1 MQTGNGG
8 LDTLKR
14 RSRKRHTSGLRRAG
28 FATGPAA
35 AITLA
40 LFAGMDAL
48 IAVDEVTL
56 EKTPYRPLEEIVW
69 DHAEPET
76 VICVLQL
83 PERPA
88 EPPELPPAKQQTK
101 MSTADVGF
109 QPVTFDNAP
118 KIVPRGRLITME
130 LTASPIG
137 NRVAQAVRPPVPPY
151 PDAMARAG
159 VEGNCEVR
167 FDITARGLPY
177 NVMADCTH
185 RGFERVATR
194 AVERAEFL
202 PGMADGSPVGA
213 TGLTWPL
220 EFRLTD

>member
-1 MQTGNGG
+1 MQTGNVG
-8 LDTLKR
+8 LDTPKR

-56 EKTPYRPLEEIVW
+56 EKTPYRPLEKIVW
-69 DHAEPET
+69 DHPEPDKPDARR
-76 VICVLQL
+76 L
-83 PERPA
+83 PEVPVTID
-88 EPPELPPAKQQTK
+88 LPPPVEIGVP
-101 MSTADVGF
+101 SRGDIPLP
-109 QPVTFDNAP
+109 PVTFGDPPSLLPRAEP
-118 KIVPRGRLITME
+118 IKFDPRG
-130 LTASPIG
+130 ASPIG

-159 VEGNCEVR
+159 IEGNCEVR

-177 NVMADCTH
+177 NVVADCTH